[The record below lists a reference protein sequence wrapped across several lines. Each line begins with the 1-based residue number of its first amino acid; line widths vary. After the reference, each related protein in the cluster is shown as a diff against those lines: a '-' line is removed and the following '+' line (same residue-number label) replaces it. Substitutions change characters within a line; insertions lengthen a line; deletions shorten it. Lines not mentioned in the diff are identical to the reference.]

1 MLSFQERVHLY
12 QPLGYGV
19 IVAAVVSLP
28 PLFTVPSPVNTKLAY
43 DIPLP
48 TPCSRVAACS
58 CNDLGKCISN
68 INSGGQYGQI
78 VINQM
83 NIQDALGQIRAV
95 NAPVQTG
102 GPWTM
107 ADFQNN
113 DYFIYQG
120 QTYLAI
126 TSIPQSDS
134 NNCPTYKHAKGCPK
148 PTSDIPLYTPET

>member
-1 MLSFQERVHLY
+1 MKKSELRKLIRSIILEQDDRLVFEPKQT
-12 QPLGYGV
+12 PL
-19 IVAAVVSLP
+19 
-28 PLFTVPSPVNTKLAY
+28 